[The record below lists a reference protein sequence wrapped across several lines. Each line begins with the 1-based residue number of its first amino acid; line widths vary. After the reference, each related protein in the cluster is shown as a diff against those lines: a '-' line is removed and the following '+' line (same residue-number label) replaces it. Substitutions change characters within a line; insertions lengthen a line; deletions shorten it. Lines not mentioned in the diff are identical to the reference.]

1 LIVSNIINLAAH
13 YKKFFT
19 SNGLNTKVY
28 IYHTDFNSDEFPQ
41 YKYNED
47 FRTYYLVKYNQNP
60 KILLLTDRLKEFILP
75 QVKTITDFIPDV
87 YYISAHNIEGSLVPY
102 IISRQDPSRK
112 NLIIGGELYDTQY
125 SSIPNFVNHYIHR
138 SFNVNKIYSTING
151 YLADITKKTEDFSNI
166 YNNYNVYCSLMAVL
180 GNKIRSIDGLPGIG
194 VKTFE
199 KLFNEG
205 LMNHIV
211 QENTSSP
218 EMICEIFK
226 DEKLEDEFIN
236 NYYCSTILNMYQ
248 DLNESDI
255 GSVITQLI
263 DRSDLNSLMT
273 LNNSKFY
280 KYPLMLD
287 GLL

>member
-1 LIVSNIINLAAH
+1 
-13 YKKFFT
+13 
-19 SNGLNTKVY
+19 
-28 IYHTDFNSDEFPQ
+28 
-41 YKYNED
+41 
-47 FRTYYLVKYNQNP
+47 
-60 KILLLTDRLKEFILP
+60 
-75 QVKTITDFIPDV
+75 
-87 YYISAHNIEGSLVPY
+87 
-102 IISRQDPSRK
+102 
-112 NLIIGGELYDTQY
+112 
-125 SSIPNFVNHYIHR
+125 
-138 SFNVNKIYSTING
+138 
-151 YLADITKKTEDFSNI
+151 
-166 YNNYNVYCSLMAVL
+166 MAVL